1 MVLFRLSLG
10 FLKRGGKAKKSRG
23 VEERER
29 QPASVRLASILEL
42 TEVMSGPSE
51 LGLRTRI
58 PIPDE
63 FLARQ
68 SYIGKVKFSGDGHLN
83 FNVHHAG
90 RR

>member
-1 MVLFRLSLG
+1 MSGIFENPP
-10 FLKRGGKAKKSRG
+10 F
-23 VEERER
+23 
-29 QPASVRLASILEL
+29 QPTLQHCGESQVRLASILEL